1 MGTGNRSGNVQP
13 NPIEISDQNS
23 KGLVLT
29 LEVEESTYN
38 AGDNL
43 HGKVALQGDNVA
55 AADIRSIQILLTATE
70 YATASGQTRTNT
82 IEEHAHNIAQ
92 WEYNKSLP
100 FEIRI
105 PQTAPKSYVG
115 RYSELYWTIKAK
127 VDLPMG
133 FDTNASS
140 RIEIL

>member
-1 MGTGNRSGNVQP
+1 M
-13 NPIEISDQNS
+13 EIM
-23 KGLVLT
+23 

-43 HGKVALQGDNVA
+43 NGKVTLQSDNDSA
-55 AADIRSIQILLTATE
+55 NIRSIQILLTATE
-70 YATASGQTRTNT
+70 YPTASGQTKTNT
-82 IEEHAHNIAQ
+82 MDEHVHNITA

-115 RYSELYWTIKAK
+115 RLQ
-127 VDLPMG
+127 
-133 FDTNASS
+133 
-140 RIEIL
+140 

>member
-1 MGTGNRSGNVQP
+1 MGAGIRSGNVP
-13 NPIEISDQNS
+13 LNPIVISDQNS
-23 KGLVLT
+23 KGLVIT
-29 LEVEESTYN
+29 LEVKESTYN

-43 HGKVALQGDNVA
+43 HGMVTLQSDNDA
-55 AADIRSIQILLTATE
+55 ANIRSIQILLTATE
-70 YATASGQTRTNT
+70 YATASGQTKTN
-82 IEEHAHNIAQ
+82 IMDDLAHNIAQ

-127 VDLPMG
+127 VDMPMG
-133 FDTNASS
+133 FDLNASS